1 MENYV
6 IDSQNIVR
14 HKFVPL
20 LHRVLTQRKFRPD
33 ESAPK
38 NSSGKRIRTN
48 KGKKERHIYY
58 PSHLDS
64 IIYSYYNDILTQA
77 YERYLSD
84 KDYASVAVAYRR
96 IPKTNCW
103 RVTNV
108 ILNLLLMRF
117 NLLEIIS
124 IAGYQ

>member
-1 MENYV
+1 MKTMQIECLKFKKYPHIGKPLVSSKDRVWVENYV

-33 ESAPK
+33 ESALK
-38 NSSGKRIRTN
+38 NSSGERIRTN

-77 YERYLSD
+77 YE
-84 KDYASVAVAYRR
+84 K
-96 IPKTNCW
+96 
-103 RVTNV
+103 
-108 ILNLLLMRF
+108 
-117 NLLEIIS
+117 
-124 IAGYQ
+124 